1 MRSDAA
7 QSGEI
12 NAGLVSQLHIPVL
25 LNEAVDSLNIKPDGI
40 YVDGT
45 FGRGG
50 HAKEILK
57 RLNEEGLLVAIDKDP
72 QAVLEGKKIEAKN
85 GLENYLYSVKNTL
98 REKNSKINS
107 KMMKKPQLKPKLKN

>member
-1 MRSDAA
+1 MHSDAT

-25 LNEAVDSLNIKPDGI
+25 LNEAIDSLNIKPDGI

-72 QAVLEGKKIEAKN
+72 QAVLEGKKIDAEAEAR
-85 GLENYLYSVKNTL
+85 LI
-98 REKNSKINS
+98 KIYQTS
-107 KMMKKPQLKPKLKN
+107 QHKRKPIPTIYD